1 MGLAVGTAE
10 TDHPGSPTPISAGPA
25 VLLISAFDL
34 GHQPFGLA
42 SPAAW
47 LAAAGARVSCLDLA
61 VQTLDDDAV
70 RAADLIGFYLPM
82 HTATRILAQVV
93 PRVRELNPAAHL
105 CAYGL
110 YAPVNADL
118 LKRIGVNS
126 VIGGEFEAP
135 LTALVRGLNE
145 SGASLATSRLPVVSL
160 GRQDFLVPDRSDLP
174 GLSHYAYLTMPDGT
188 RRTVGYTEATR
199 GCKHLCRHCPIVP
212 VYGGQFR
219 VVQRDV
225 VIADIRQQVLAGAQH
240 ITFGDPD
247 FFNGPA
253 HAVAVTAALHAEFP
267 DLTYDVVIKVE
278 HLIRH
283 SNRLQALKETGC
295 ALITT
300 AVEALDERILEI
312 FDKRHTRADFIA
324 AVQILRDLD
333 IALNP
338 TFVAF
343 TPWTTTDSYLDF
355 LHQID
360 ELGLVANVAPIQ
372 YAIRLLIPDGSR
384 LLGLPE
390 VMTLVQPFDP
400 VSLVYPW
407 SHPDPAVD
415 ALHGEVLSLAAQGAA
430 DQASRAMFFDQLWA
444 LATRAAGQ
452 SGRRRAAG
460 PRPASALPPQLSE
473 PWYCCAEPL
482 ASQLAPLL

>member
-1 MGLAVGTAE
+1 MQLAAGTA
-10 TDHPGSPTPISAGPA
+10 PTGDPSARTSTSTGPA

-61 VQTLDDDAV
+61 VQALDDDAI

-82 HTATRILAQVV
+82 HTATRILAGVV

-135 LTALVRGLNE
+135 LTALVRGLHG
-145 SGASLATSRLPVVSL
+145 SGTSLISPLPVVSL
-160 GRQDFLVPDRSDLP
+160 ARQDFLVPERSGLP

-225 VIADIRQQVLAGAQH
+225 VVADIRQQVLAGAQH

-267 DLTYDVVIKVE
+267 ELTYDVVIKVE
-278 HLIRH
+278 HLVRH

-295 ALITT
+295 VLITT
-300 AVEALDERILEI
+300 AVESLDERLLEI
-312 FDKRHTRADFIA
+312 FDKRHSRADFIA
-324 AVQILRDLD
+324 AIEILRDLG

-343 TPWTTTDSYLDF
+343 TPWTTMDSYMDF
-355 LHQID
+355 LRQID
-360 ELGLVANVAPIQ
+360 ELGLVDNVAPIQ

-384 LLGLPE
+384 LLELPE
-390 VMTLVQPFDP
+390 VITLVQPFDP
-400 VSLVYPW
+400 VSLVHPW

-415 ALHGEVLSLAAQGAA
+415 ALHKEVLGLTAQLTA
-430 DQASRAMFFDQLWA
+430 DQTSRAMFFDQLWA

-452 SGRRRAAG
+452 SGRRRACG
-460 PRPASALPPQLSE
+460 PRPPSALAPQLSE

-482 ASQLAPLL
+482 ESQLAPLL